1 MQIRRPPRVVVLI
14 GSLAV
19 LAAWIVIDSKTS
31 TVPAVAPTS
40 ASGAGSR
47 EAAGTGASTAAAVRQ
62 EIPARAALRKFV
74 SDPFSPHSWLPN
86 LRKTEAAPPPAP
98 VAPPL
103 PFRFAGQY
111 LLGAEMQVFLG
122 KGDDVF
128 PVKAGDTLE
137 GQYNVESITDTEVT
151 FVHLATGTRQTIEFG
166 PPLKDT
172 DVAARSGPTRAVQA
186 APPLRA
192 APAPPLSKPAAAESA
207 PATSPG
213 TPAQQLNQPAQL
225 RWEGPPSTRTG
236 TSFSVTLRLT
246 SGEHIR
252 SAPMQLRFDPALL
265 EAISVR
271 PGKYFGADAAGNFG
285 YRVNSDGSIFVG
297 ASKRDSAPAADAELL
312 VLTFKPIRPAASAE
326 ISLASL
332 NLQGAAGRAIA
343 YSSVSPF
350 KTTIT
355 P

>member
-1 MQIRRPPRVVVLI
+1 VVVLI

-111 LLGAEMQVFLG
+111 LEGAEMQVFLG

-137 GQYNVESITDTEVT
+137 GQYQVESITDTEVT
-151 FVHLATGTRQTIEFG
+151 FVHLATGARQTIEFG

-172 DVAARSGPTRAVQA
+172 DVAARSGPA
-186 APPLRA
+186 RA
-192 APAPPLSKPAAAESA
+192 AQAAPPLSKPVAAESA

-213 TPAQQLNQPAQL
+213 APAQQLNQPAQL
-225 RWEGPPSTRTG
+225 RWEGPPSTRAG

-246 SGEHIR
+246 SGEQIR

-332 NLQGAAGRAIA
+332 NLQSAAGRAIA

>member
-111 LLGAEMQVFLG
+111 LEGAEMQVFLG

-137 GQYNVESITDTEVT
+137 GQYKVESI
-151 FVHLATGTRQTIEFG
+151 
-166 PPLKDT
+166 KDT
-172 DVAARSGPTRAVQA
+172 DVAARSGPARAVQA
-186 APPLRA
+186 
-192 APAPPLSKPAAAESA
+192 APPLSKPAAAESA

-213 TPAQQLNQPAQL
+213 APAQQLNQPAQL
-225 RWEGPPSTRTG
+225 RWEGPPSTRAG

-246 SGEHIR
+246 SGEQIR

-332 NLQGAAGRAIA
+332 NLQSAAGRAIA